1 MTDIISSSNEIPV
14 VNVTVNTN
22 SLARVEVTPG
32 GGIGGGGGG
41 PGSTGATGPMGP
53 TGPTGPTGS
62 QGITGNT
69 GPTGPIGPQGNT
81 GATGPT
87 GSTGLPG
94 DIFATSSTTSVN
106 LSSIT
111 IGSEVSLSTET
122 GLAYTKVQDI
132 LIASGLT
139 NYFNA
144 QIISYIGATL
154 NVSVTGVTGSGTW
167 NNWEINLA
175 GPIGQAG
182 PQGPQGIQGNTGAT
196 GAIPT
201 EYVANFN
208 GLTGNVLTS
217 FVSGLGVCA
226 GIQLITVSN
235 PNPPYGDSVTIRNTG
250 VLSYNGTGGNVV
262 GVSSLAVSSGLLRL
276 SGATGDVTIS
286 NNGVLSFNE
295 QNGHIQ
301 GVNSVNGATGS
312 VQAVNRI
319 NGITGNIGLT
329 SGSGIAIS
337 SSGNTFTVSN
347 SGVLSVSIVSPGG
360 INLGGSSSNITLS
373 NGGVLSF
380 NNSSGNVVGVS
391 SVSGLTGS
399 IGISA
404 GNNIIISLSGNTLII
419 GATGTIGNTGNTGP
433 TGPEGPQGIQGIQG
447 IQGNTGNTG
456 PTGPLPTNF
465 VSFFNGYTGIVG
477 ISAGSNITITPST
490 SASGTTFT
498 IASTASGSGGS
509 TFIPDL
515 RPLGVTADIIAMRN
529 GGWTLAKPN
538 SISFPQVN
546 LGAIAVTIGGL
557 TSWSAAKFQ
566 STAYVGST
574 SWLTL
579 GDGTFLCFNRA
590 EIDPFLIANGGFSA
604 GPATQMTILQGIGVT
619 WPSGTITNHTNVQ
632 GGAPNG
638 ENQTLWINWM
648 DGGNYIIHSGWAIK
662 LSGITS
668 GGVGGGGI
676 GGDGGIQPF

>member
-1 MTDIISSSNEIPV
+1 VTDIISSSNEIPV

-32 GGIGGGGGG
+32 GGVGGGGS
-41 PGSTGATGPMGP
+41 PGATGPM
-53 TGPTGPTGS
+53 GPTGPTGS

-69 GPTGPIGPQGNT
+69 GPTGPQGNT
-81 GATGPT
+81 GVTGPT

-94 DIFATSSTTSVN
+94 DIFATSSNTSVN

-154 NVSVTGVTGSGTW
+154 NVSVTGITGSGTW
-167 NNWEINLA
+167 NNWDINLA

-217 FVSGLGVCA
+217 FVSGLGGST
-226 GIQLITVSN
+226 GIQLITLSN
-235 PNPPYGDSVTIRNTG
+235 PNPPYGDSLTIRNTG

-312 VQAVNRI
+312 IQAVNRI

-337 SSGNTFTVSN
+337 TSGNTFTVTNTGIRTISLGSPFGLNLSGTNDLTISN
-347 SGVLSVSIVSPGG
+347 A
-360 INLGGSSSNITLS
+360 
-373 NGGVLSF
+373 GVLSF
-380 NNSSGNVVGVS
+380 NGNAGNVQ
-391 SVSGLTGS
+391 
-399 IGISA
+399 GISSF
-404 GNNIIISLSGNTLII
+404 N
-419 GATGTIGNTGNTGP
+419 GATG
-433 TGPEGPQGIQGIQG
+433 
-447 IQGNTGNTG
+447 
-456 PTGPLPTNF
+456 
-465 VSFFNGYTGIVG
+465 VVG
-477 ISAGSNITITPST
+477 ISAGSNISITSTT

-498 IASTASGSGGS
+498 INSTASGSGGS

-557 TSWSAAKFQ
+557 TSWSAAKFAA
-566 STAYVGST
+566 TGT
-574 SWLTL
+574 TNWITL
-579 GDGTFLCFNRA
+579 GDGTFLCYNMA
-590 EIDPFLIANGGFSA
+590 MVEGFLTTVSGGDYGL
-604 GPATQMTILQGIGVT
+604 GPVSQMTILQGLGVT
-619 WPSGTITNHTNVQ
+619 WPSGQITNHTDTQ

-638 ENQTLWINWM
+638 ASQKGWTCWM
-648 DGGNYIIHSGWAIK
+648 DGNASPPLMRHYGWAIK